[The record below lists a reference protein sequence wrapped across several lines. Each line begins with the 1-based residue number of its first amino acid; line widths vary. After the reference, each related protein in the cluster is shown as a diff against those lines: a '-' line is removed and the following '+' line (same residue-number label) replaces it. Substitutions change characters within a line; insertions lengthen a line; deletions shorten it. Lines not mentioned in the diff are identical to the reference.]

1 MTGEAMAAPEPTY
14 TGFTTYPVF
23 AWKIGIS
30 TSIRPE
36 SRVLVVLDKIISGL
50 AGLTGGGII
59 VVDVVATALDVFV
72 TWVVVVVGVVVLLVV
87 VIWAAVGVAVVVDVV
102 VLLHPKS
109 ELNNPSKT
117 AVMSSVLNTLVPS
130 FFISIFAFFHSLDLY
145 IIKKHLKRRCLKT
158 NK

>member
-1 MTGEAMAAPEPTY
+1 
-14 TGFTTYPVF
+14 
-23 AWKIGIS
+23 
-30 TSIRPE
+30 
-36 SRVLVVLDKIISGL
+36 VLVVLDKMISGL
-50 AGLTGGGII
+50 AGLTGGGVI

-87 VIWAAVGVAVVVDVV
+87 VIWAAVVVVVVVDVV

-117 AVMSSVLNTLVPS
+117 AVTSSVLNKLVPS
-130 FFISIFAFFHSLDLY
+130 FFIFMLASFHSLNVY

-158 NK
+158 NN